1 MKKQKKQPQ
10 MAFCIKINK
19 QKSINANKTKNQH
32 GCEIHNSHKY
42 TKHTH
47 THAHRGVH
55 LRDTQKYAIK
65 KELTHANSHSSHKC
79 RKWAFAGRVKSVAH
93 IFIAYIFVYSGFF
106 FFRFCICCIN
116 CQWNYRIY
124 VYAGETAHSLVR
136 SLRLSRYGQIVA
148 QSVVKQGKLQ
158 S

>member
-1 MKKQKKQPQ
+1 MQTKR
-10 MAFCIKINK
+10 KINMVV
-19 QKSINANKTKNQH
+19 KNITHTSTQ
-32 GCEIHNSHKY
+32 S
-42 TKHTH
+42 THTH
-47 THAHRGVH
+47 TYRGVH
-55 LRDTQKYAIK
+55 LRDTQKYAK
-65 KELTHANSHSSHKC
+65 KRTYANCHSSHKC

-93 IFIAYIFVYSGFF
+93 IFIAYIFVYSEYF

-116 CQWNYRIY
+116 CQWNYRI
-124 VYAGETAHSLVR
+124 YAGETAHSLVR

>member
-1 MKKQKKQPQ
+1 MMKKQRKQPQ

-32 GCEIHNSHKY
+32 GCEKHNSHKY

-47 THAHRGVH
+47 IHIQRSRKKNLLTQTATAAINAASGRLLGVS
-55 LRDTQKYAIK
+55 KV
-65 KELTHANSHSSHKC
+65 S
-79 RKWAFAGRVKSVAH
+79 H
-93 IFIAYIFVYSGFF
+93 IFLSLTFSFILNIF

-116 CQWNYRIY
+116 CQWNYRI
-124 VYAGETAHSLVR
+124 YAGETAHSLVR